1 MSTYTVINPATASP
15 VKDISMADLTQTD
28 AVIAKAHKAFETW
41 RKVSP
46 GDLAKL
52 LRSFARIVDEH
63 IEELALLE
71 VLNSGHTIGNAR
83 WEAGNVREA
92 AHS

>member
-46 GDLAKL
+46 GDRAKL

-63 IEELALLE
+63 IEELALLDE
-71 VLNSGHTIGNAR
+71 SRCALESWRIETTHPHLLHQA
-83 WEAGNVREA
+83 
-92 AHS
+92 